1 MKYQDIKPTSKVGRE
16 FQHLEDLVFI
26 EGSRGAK
33 FAVDVLEN
41 LAKDTSD
48 VMVKWD
54 GIPTIFWGR
63 NPLGEFVMVNKNAW
77 GKKECTTSA
86 MLESFILGT
95 GNNEPWRVEF
105 AQGLTAIWDILESQT
120 PSDFRGYT
128 FGDLLFSPA
137 IPVSIT
143 NETVEFTPNKVTYR
157 IDSNSALGKKVANA
171 KVGIAAHSL
180 HSSFG
185 DATGQSVTQQF
196 ESAELIVFAQTRSS
210 GKVVI
215 ENNQLAALKQ
225 KLSENTTIIDSF
237 LEPFY
242 GLSDMSRIIYTYV
255 NQMSRA
261 NKLHQIKESFFD
273 WLATSKV
280 STTKQ
285 ARIVELSSN
294 NPHGLK
300 VILELVTEI
309 MEIKNN
315 IIAQLD
321 ETTVDITAYTLN
333 ETGGEGY
340 IMLDEKVKLVARHRW
355 KPH

>member
-1 MKYQDIKPTSKVGRE
+1 MEYQDINPTSKVGRE

-26 EGSRGAK
+26 EGSKGAK

-63 NPLGEFVMVNKNAW
+63 NTLGEFVMVNKNAW

-105 AQGLTAIWDILESQT
+105 AQGLTAIWDILERHT
-120 PSDFRGYT
+120 PNDFRGYT

-137 IPVSIT
+137 IPVNIT

-157 IDSNSALGKKVANA
+157 INSNSVLGTKVANA

-180 HSSFG
+180 HLSFG
-185 DATGQSVTQQF
+185 DAAGQPVTQQF
-196 ESAELIVFAQTRSS
+196 ESTELIVFAQTRSS
-210 GKVVI
+210 GNVVI
-215 ENNQLAALKQ
+215 EHTQLTAIRQ
-225 KLSENTTIIDSF
+225 KLSDNTKIIDTF

-242 GLSDMSRIIYTYV
+242 GLSDMSKIIYTYV
-255 NQMSRA
+255 NQMSRT
-261 NKLHQIKESFFD
+261 NKLNQIKESFFD
-273 WLATSKV
+273 WLTMSNVSTSK
-280 STTKQ
+280 Q
-285 ARIVELSSN
+285 MRIIELSSN
-294 NPHGLK
+294 NPHSLK

-321 ETTVDITAYTLN
+321 NTTVDISAYTLN